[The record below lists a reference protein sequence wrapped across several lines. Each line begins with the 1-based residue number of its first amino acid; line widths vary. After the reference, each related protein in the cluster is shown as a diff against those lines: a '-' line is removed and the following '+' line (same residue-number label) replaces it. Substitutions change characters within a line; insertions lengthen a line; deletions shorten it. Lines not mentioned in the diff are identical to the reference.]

1 MLMVVDRE
9 EQDGKEKEGEGEDI
23 RRRLVCGSQLGPP
36 EGAKVKSHKAWDYYS
51 CLTPSNLKHRG
62 VIGNRGRRLGDAAG
76 DRLGVRRD
84 RRRNGIAGGK
94 KAITAAVFMNSRFT
108 RKGDAQN

>member
-23 RRRLVCGSQLGPP
+23 KRRLVCGSQLGPP

-51 CLTPSNLKHRG
+51 CLTPSILKHRG
-62 VIGNRGRRLGDAAG
+62 VIGNRGGRLGDAAG
-76 DRLGVRRD
+76 DRLGGEKRPSKKRDCRRQKS
-84 RRRNGIAGGK
+84 NHGGS
-94 KAITAAVFMNSRFT
+94 FYE
-108 RKGDAQN
+108 